1 MGTSAMKLEEVFGV
15 SNNELSTY
23 IERKEVDDCFK
34 NALKQKRQIII
45 YGSSKQGKTTLLN
58 KHVKNDKMIKI
69 QCSPNLA
76 LSDIYQMVIK
86 QLKIKVESSQTNE
99 THNDNKIKFNFMVQI
114 PTLTKAGLEMS
125 KTKGQKE
132 SVTTTEIDIT
142 NAQNIAELI
151 NNLS

>member
-1 MGTSAMKLEEVFGV
+1 MKLEEVFGV